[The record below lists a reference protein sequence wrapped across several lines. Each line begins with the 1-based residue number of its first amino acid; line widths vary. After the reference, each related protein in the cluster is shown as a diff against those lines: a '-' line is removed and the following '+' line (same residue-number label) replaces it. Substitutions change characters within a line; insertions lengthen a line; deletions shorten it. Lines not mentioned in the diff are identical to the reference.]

1 MNIAQQQNLP
11 KYLYRSDGKRF
22 TLQPDGAYTKDAT
35 VAANKWGFSYES
47 LIGIGLS
54 EIKPIIIFETWSY
67 QKSSNNDTNFHFF

>member
-22 TLQPDGAYTKDAT
+22 TLQLDGAYTKDAT
-35 VAANKWGFSYES
+35 VATNKWGFSYES

-54 EIKPIIIFETWSY
+54 EIKPIIISKTWTD
-67 QKSSNNDTNFHFF
+67 QKFSNNPTNFHFF